1 MVRCTRFDDLL
12 FSGQT
17 DVPKFD
23 AADAQVMRLSTLP
36 GRVLKEN
43 ASKSTRWISVQKR
56 HGATAHRPVAVTIPI
71 VPHMETFRVEV
82 KKHTPPNT
90 APVSPMG
97 SQRLAFVRSLQ
108 IGASQVLG
116 PALAAVIIG
125 MSSTSP
131 VGAQPLQLSSL
142 VTPSTHEHHVGKVI
156 LVQLVTPDLSE
167 AKRFYGKLFGWNFR
181 NLKIDGEDYAEASLD
196 GQPVAGLMHKAI
208 AVGERRQSNWLTF
221 IAVRDVDATKKLAV
235 TNGAKVLLEPRTIPN
250 RGREAVFSD
259 PQGAVFAVLASS
271 SGDPPDEMAD
281 PGEWIWSSLST
292 TDPDANA
299 GFYQTLFDYE
309 VFDLPADQGAR
320 HLMLASDNYAR
331 ASVNTLPT
339 NRPNARPHWLN
350 YIHVEDVAAASAEV
364 ISLGG
369 RVLVEPR
376 LDRHGGKVA
385 IVADPLGA
393 SFGLLE
399 WPDAQGKEV
408 TK

>member
-1 MVRCTRFDDLL
+1 
-12 FSGQT
+12 
-17 DVPKFD
+17 
-23 AADAQVMRLSTLP
+23 
-36 GRVLKEN
+36 
-43 ASKSTRWISVQKR
+43 
-56 HGATAHRPVAVTIPI
+56 
-71 VPHMETFRVEV
+71 METFQVEA
-82 KKHTPPNT
+82 KKHTLPRADPAST
-90 APVSPMG
+90 MG
-97 SQRLAFVRSLQ
+97 SQYVAFARSLQ

-116 PALAAVIIG
+116 RALASVALALG
-125 MSSTSP
+125 MSVASP
-131 VGAQPLQLSSL
+131 LMAQPLQPSALVMTSSQ
-142 VTPSTHEHHVGKVI
+142 EHHVGKVV
-156 LVQLVTPDLSE
+156 LVQLVTPDLTV
-167 AKRFYGKLFGWNFR
+167 AKRFYGGLFGWSFR
-181 NLKIDGEDYAEASLD
+181 DLKLGGEDYAEALLD
-196 GQPVAGLMHKAI
+196 GQLVAGLMHKAV
-208 AVGERRQSNWLTF
+208 AAGERRQSSWLTF
-221 IAVRDVDATKKLAV
+221 LAVRDVDATKQLAV
-235 TNGAKVLLEPRTIPN
+235 ANGAKVLLEPHTIPN

-271 SGDPPDEMAD
+271 TGDPPDELAD

-292 TDPDANA
+292 TDADANA

-331 ASVNTLPT
+331 ASANTLPA

-350 YIHVEDVAAASAEV
+350 YVHVEDVATLSAKV
-364 ISLGG
+364 VSLGG

-393 SFGLLE
+393 PFGLLE